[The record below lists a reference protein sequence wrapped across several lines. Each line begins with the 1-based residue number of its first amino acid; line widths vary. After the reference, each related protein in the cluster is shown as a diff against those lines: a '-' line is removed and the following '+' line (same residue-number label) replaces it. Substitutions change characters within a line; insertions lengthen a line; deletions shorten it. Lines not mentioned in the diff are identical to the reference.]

1 MKNLIN
7 YFYNLNIDDIYNK
20 NNIYYFYYNDELY
33 HFYIYTT
40 NVKNIDFVKD
50 INDSL
55 KNDTLVHEIIVNKDN
70 SILTYY
76 NNIPYI
82 LCRVNININKPISL
96 GEISYL
102 SSKTINTSAKIKYNS
117 WQELW
122 SIKMDYLETLINEN
136 GKKYPIIVDSFNYFV
151 GLAEN
156 AISYYNN
163 LSNKEINPN
172 SLIISHRIININD
185 TVYSLYD
192 PVNITIDHKSRD
204 VAEYI
209 KYSFFNNNTNIFQEL
224 NIYFKYNYYSKD
236 DIIMLLSRVLY
247 PSFYFNMYEDIMIN
261 NAEEKMITDITSK
274 LDKYELY
281 LNSIFKYFNNYYNI
295 PYVDWLNRKK

>member
-20 NNIYYFYYNDELY
+20 DNIYYFYYNDELY

-40 NVKNIDFVKD
+40 NVKNVDFIKD

-55 KNDTLVHEIIVNKDN
+55 KNNTLVHEIIVNKDN

-82 LCRVNININKPISL
+82 LCRINININKPISL

-102 SSKTINTSAKIKYNS
+102 SSKTINTNVKIKYTS

-122 SIKMDYLETLINEN
+122 SVKMDYLETLINEN

-185 TVYSLYD
+185 TIYSLYD

-204 VAEYI
+204 IAEYI